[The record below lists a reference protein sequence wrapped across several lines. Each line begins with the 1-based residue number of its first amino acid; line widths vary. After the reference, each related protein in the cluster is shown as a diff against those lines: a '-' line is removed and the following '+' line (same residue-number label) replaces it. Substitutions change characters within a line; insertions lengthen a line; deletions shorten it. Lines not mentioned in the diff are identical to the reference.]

1 MKRTTIDNILQKFN
15 AEDTLDNE
23 IIYNNDFTEE
33 SLKVISTQLDD
44 EKEFIGRPGEYM
56 SYSNDG
62 FGILSEIVHKVSGIP
77 FPKYVEEKI
86 IKPLQMNRTNC
97 SYVKNSLDKNCS
109 VLYIFR
115 NEKWTI
121 NKNFKNL
128 AFALCGAGTL
138 KSTISDLTKYI
149 LMFLNEGKIN
159 EK

>member
-33 SLKVISTQLDD
+33 SLKVISTQLDN

-77 FPKYVEEKI
+77 FPKYVEEK
-86 IKPLQMNRTNC
+86 
-97 SYVKNSLDKNCS
+97 
-109 VLYIFR
+109 
-115 NEKWTI
+115 
-121 NKNFKNL
+121 
-128 AFALCGAGTL
+128 
-138 KSTISDLTKYI
+138 
-149 LMFLNEGKIN
+149 
-159 EK
+159 